1 VLRVFIA
8 ATIPEK
14 NNLKRVKGLFWL
26 TVLEVSIYHGE
37 RACWSI
43 KVHIMVVRKQR
54 EKKA

>member
-26 TVLEVSIYHGE
+26 TVLEVLD
-37 RACWSI
+37 
-43 KVHIMVVRKQR
+43 
-54 EKKA
+54 